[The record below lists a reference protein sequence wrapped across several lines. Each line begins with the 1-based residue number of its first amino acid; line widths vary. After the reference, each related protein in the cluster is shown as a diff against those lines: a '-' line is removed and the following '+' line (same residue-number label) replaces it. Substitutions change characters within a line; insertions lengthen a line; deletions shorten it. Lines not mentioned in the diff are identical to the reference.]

1 MHMAAEGRPSRLGT
15 WTALVGL
22 TIVATAG
29 CLGVALL
36 NGVWFEVLNSRLGL
50 SAPIPRALL
59 FSSFLLL
66 LGGAVV
72 WRDPRGFGLS
82 AGSIRRQVPLI
93 LTATLA
99 SGAVTWAIL
108 RLIGSTPYSD
118 ASWFVEVILVPASEE
133 LVFRAVFLTLLLAA
147 VVRFAP
153 GVHPVRAAVPIN
165 AFAFGIAHAANAL
178 TVSPVFVA
186 MQVLFAIALGLVCA
200 SLMART
206 RSVYPAMLAHATV
219 NWVVVGV

>member
-1 MHMAAEGRPSRLGT
+1 MT
-15 WTALVGL
+15 V
-22 TIVATAG
+22 VATAA

-36 NGVWFEVLNSRLGL
+36 NGDRSKCSTAASACPRQSRGPCCSRASCCSSGAPSSGGIREA
-50 SAPIPRALL
+50 SASVPAR
-59 FSSFLLL
+59 SV
-66 LGGAVV
+66 GH
-72 WRDPRGFGLS
+72 
-82 AGSIRRQVPLI
+82 VPLI

-118 ASWFVEVILVPASEE
+118 ASWFVEVILVPVSEE
-133 LVFRAVFLTLLLAA
+133 LVFRAVLLTLLLAA

-153 GVHPVRAAVPIN
+153 GVRPVRAAVPIN

-178 TVSPVFVA
+178 TVSPAFVA

-219 NWVVVGV
+219 NWVVVAV